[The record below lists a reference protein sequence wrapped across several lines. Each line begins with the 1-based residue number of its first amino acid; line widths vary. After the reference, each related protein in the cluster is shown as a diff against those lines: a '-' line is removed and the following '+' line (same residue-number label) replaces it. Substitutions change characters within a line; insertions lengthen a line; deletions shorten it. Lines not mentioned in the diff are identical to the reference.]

1 MSAAADDVTSNETK
15 EWLPWTPPTEV
26 DFYSRMLSAIKK
38 KGYETYAISRI
49 LHRLDDPDI
58 ELVTQQA
65 VRLDNGK
72 LALLDLYLPQFGI
85 GVEIDE
91 EHHFSEGSV
100 EADKLREKA
109 IVRVTESHMRRIRVK
124 NTDPLITLTHLV
136 DALIADIQKW
146 KEEAVTTGAFTP
158 FVYGHRHDPAHWRN
172 VVGKVR
178 IGDDIQMH
186 STADVCA
193 LFGKD
198 YKLWRQ
204 GVLALPDAMQVWM
217 PTLDQEGVTS
227 RRDWKNQLT
236 RDGKTIVQTQLR
248 DGNFTPAKEQPRS
261 IVFAKFKD
269 PVFTTQYYRFLGV
282 FEVVKIDGRKTTLT
296 RLDGDAGTE
305 VDLTPFAD
313 SSAHS

>member
-1 MSAAADDVTSNETK
+1 M
-15 EWLPWTPPTEV
+15 PWTPPTEV

-65 VRLDNGK
+65 VRLDNNK

-91 EHHFSEGSV
+91 EHHFLEGAP

-109 IVRVTESHMRRIRVK
+109 IVRVTEANIRRIRVK
-124 NTDPLITLTHLV
+124 KTDPLVTLTHLV
-136 DALIADIQKW
+136 DDLIAEIQELKMSAI
-146 KEEAVTTGAFTP
+146 EAGTFTP
-158 FVYGHRHDPAHWRN
+158 FVYGHRHDPTHWRE
-172 VVGKVR
+172 VVRRVR

-198 YKLWRQ
+198 YKLWRK
-204 GVLALPDAMQVWM
+204 GVLELSDSLQVWM
-217 PTLDQEGVTS
+217 PTLDQEGVAS
-227 RRDWKNQLT
+227 RTDWKNTLT
-236 RDGKTIVQTQLR
+236 RDGETIVQTQLL
-248 DGNFTPAKEQPRS
+248 DGDRIPTEQQPHS
-261 IVFAKFKD
+261 IVFARFKD

-282 FEVVKIDGRKTTLT
+282 FEVVKIEGKRTTLT

-305 VDLTPFAD
+305 VDLTPYGSPA
-313 SSAHS
+313 S